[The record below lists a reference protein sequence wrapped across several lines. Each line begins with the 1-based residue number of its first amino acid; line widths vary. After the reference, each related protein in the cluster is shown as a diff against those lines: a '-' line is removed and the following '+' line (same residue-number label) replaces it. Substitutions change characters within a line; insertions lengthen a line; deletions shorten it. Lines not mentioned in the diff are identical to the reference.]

1 MNDVFNTPIVALPLA
16 GIFQQATRSQ
26 GGTFAL
32 LFLFFVDQILG
43 LPGAYITAGRMM
55 WTLARDDAVPFSSV
69 FRRVDKKWRNPF
81 WAQVLC
87 GCCVT
92 VLGAIYVGN
101 ATAFTAFV
109 GCFAILTTWSYC
121 AAILPHILTGRKMV
135 KPGPF
140 WMPSWVAYVVSG
152 IACAYILV
160 FNVLYMFPY
169 VYPTTVASMNYAC
182 VMSGGLTI
190 LLTIWYLWKRTHGYV
205 GPRVILD
212 GHDDI
217 VKGVVGLT
225 REEEN
230 EMRRGSIH

>member
-1 MNDVFNTPIVALPLA
+1 
-16 GIFQQATRSQ
+16 
-26 GGTFAL
+26 
-32 LFLFFVDQILG
+32 
-43 LPGAYITAGRMM
+43 
-55 WTLARDDAVPFSSV
+55 
-69 FRRVDKKWRNPF
+69 
-81 WAQVLC
+81 
-87 GCCVT
+87 
-92 VLGAIYVGN
+92 
-101 ATAFTAFV
+101 
-109 GCFAILTTWSYC
+109 
-121 AAILPHILTGRKMV
+121 
-135 KPGPF
+135 
-140 WMPSWVAYVVSG
+140 MPSWVAYVVSG